1 MRHPLLR
8 QSIRNAFPDIS
19 DTEANELISIGEV
32 HVYAPET
39 VLCREEGIEDT
50 FYIILEGEVLVSK
63 IINQIR
69 EHPVKPLHPGDFFG
83 EYALIHDA
91 PRSATV
97 ITSKPTTVLEIRRTD
112 FNHLLKQ
119 SASMSIAMV
128 RHVSRRLQENDQ
140 MAIEDLRMKAGEL
153 AVAYQRLAEMEYAR
167 REFLTSVAHELRTPL
182 TSASGFLQ
190 LIQLGI
196 LQGNDLDSGLNT
208 IGDNLQRII
217 VLVNDILFMQEMDLI
232 LQTPKRMDVCA
243 IVNDAVES
251 LRGMASK
258 HNVRYTLEIQ
268 PNIPIIIGDRDS
280 LERALKAIL
289 ENAVKFSP
297 EGGDV
302 EVSVS
307 QKETNVL
314 IRIQDHGVGIAD
326 DVMPHIFNRFFHMDR
341 INGYVFGGLGLG
353 LSIAHQV
360 VEQHEGKLTVESQDG
375 EGSTFTMALKTD
387 RPEAITE
394 SGIW

>member
-1 MRHPLLR
+1 MRRPLLE

-19 DTEANELISIGEV
+19 DQEASELMSIGEV
-32 HVYAPET
+32 RAYSPDT
-39 VLCREEGIEDT
+39 VLCQEGEIEDT

-91 PRSATV
+91 PRTATV

-112 FNHLLKQ
+112 FNHLLKH

-140 MAIEDLRMKAGEL
+140 MAIEDLRMKASEL
-153 AVAYQRLAEMEYAR
+153 AAAYQRLAEMEYAR

-196 LQGNDLDSGLNT
+196 LQGEELDSGLNT
-208 IGDNLQRII
+208 IGDNLQRIV
-217 VLVNDILFMQEMDLI
+217 VLVNDILFLQEMDLI
-232 LQTPKRMDVCA
+232 LQAPKQMD
-243 IVNDAVES
+243 I
-251 LRGMASK
+251 RGMVTDTVENMRPSAEK
-258 HNVRYTLEIQ
+258 QKVTLELEIQ
-268 PNIPIIIGDRDS
+268 PDIPTIMGDRDS
-280 LERALKAIL
+280 LERGLKAIL
-289 ENAVKFSP
+289 ENAIKFSP
-297 EGGDV
+297 DGGNV
-302 EVSVS
+302 NVCV
-307 QKETNVL
+307 QKNGREIL
-314 IRIQDHGVGIAD
+314 IRVQDHGVGIAE
-326 DVMPHIFNRFFHMDR
+326 DVLPHIFNRFFHLDR
-341 INGYVFGGLGLG
+341 IGQHVFGGLGLG

-360 VEQHEGKLTVESQDG
+360 VRQHEGRITVESKEG
-375 EGSTFTMALKTD
+375 EGSTFTIWLKKDEQDT
-387 RPEAITE
+387 A
-394 SGIW
+394 SV